1 MSDVFKRLRG
11 TTGTQFEITAL
22 DLQTEITKYCVNEK
36 YVPKKWRLLIGV
48 PLINKVDEL
57 VDNISFANSIYVTKT
72 SPESDFNL
80 RRNYQI
86 KAIAN
91 CYQLQNLI
99 IKLENT
105 VDKVTIKSLDKIIDL
120 LCVERNLLL
129 AWKKSTKNIQK

>member
-1 MSDVFKRLRG
+1 MSEVYKRFRG

-22 DLQTEITKYCVNEK
+22 ELQTEITKYCVNEK
-36 YVPKKWRLLIGV
+36 YVPKKWRLLIGI
-48 PLINKVDEL
+48 PLVNKVDEL
-57 VDNISFANSIYVTKT
+57 VDNISFANSIYLTKN
-72 SPESDFNL
+72 SAKEDVEL
-80 RRNYQI
+80 RLRYQV

-129 AWKKSTKNIQK
+129 AWKKSNNNFK